1 MQDSVLVDRQASY
14 QNPMGGI
21 PSEQSPCALGCERQA
36 LVQVLHSY
44 SQLVKPK
51 IIALLLMTT
60 AGAMW
65 MAGNTDPFRFFITL
79 LGGGMAAAAANVINM
94 VYDTDIDR
102 MMERTRHRPLPSGRI
117 RARDALIFSGILA
130 LAAFGLLAIFTNLL
144 AAGLAMVG
152 ILVYVGVY
160 THWLKRSST
169 QNIVIGGAAGAIPP
183 LVGWAA
189 TTGELSWAAWVMF
202 AIIFLW
208 TPPHFWALAILKRED
223 YARAGVPMLPVVAGE
238 RITAAQILLYALLMV
253 PVSLLLVYPL
263 GMLGSFYLSVAAL
276 LGSLLVWK
284 AVQLLQDP
292 CNRDRAASLFTFA
305 NLYLL
310 LLCGAMGLDRWS
322 LTHILWSQ
330 ATASLQGIYTTL
342 IALAS

>member
-1 MQDSVLVDRQASY
+1 MQDVLQDQSMRIPFQARHH
-14 QNPMGGI
+14 
-21 PSEQSPCALGCERQA
+21 QSIFQIFR
-36 LVQVLHSY
+36 SY

-65 MAGNTDPFRFFITL
+65 MAGNTDPVKFVVTL
-79 LGGGMAAAAANVINM
+79 LGGGMAAAAANAINM
-94 VYDTDIDR
+94 VYDSDIDQV
-102 MMERTRHRPLPSGRI
+102 MERTRHRPLPSGRI
-117 RARDALIFSGILA
+117 QARDALIFAGILA
-130 LAAFGLLAIFTNLL
+130 LASFGLLAVFTNGL
-144 AAGLAMVG
+144 AAGLAMAG
-152 ILVYVGVY
+152 ILVYVGIY

-189 TTGELSWAAWVMF
+189 ATGELSWAAWVMF

-238 RITAAQILLYALLMV
+238 TRTALQIVLYALLIV

-263 GMLGSFYLSVAAL
+263 RVLGSFYLGVAFL

-292 CNRDRAASLFTFA
+292 QSRERAGSLFVFA

-310 LLCGAMGLDRWS
+310 LLCGAMGLDSWS
-322 LTHILWSQ
+322 LTYTLWGQ
-330 ATASLQGIYTTL
+330 AAVSLQGIYTTWIGSL
-342 IALAS
+342 S

>member
-1 MQDSVLVDRQASY
+1 MAEILQSYRPAACQNATPGAS
-14 QNPMGGI
+14 QC
-21 PSEQSPCALGCERQA
+21 PSLGQLLR
-36 LVQVLHSY
+36 SY

-51 IIALLLMTT
+51 IIALLLVTT

-65 MAGNTDPFRFFITL
+65 MAGDTDPFKFGVTL
-79 LGGGMAAAAANVINM
+79 LGGGMAAAAANVLNM
-94 VYDTDIDR
+94 VYDADIDR
-102 MMERTRHRPLPSGRI
+102 LMERTCHRPLPAGRI
-117 RARDALIFSGILA
+117 QARHALVFAGILT
-130 LAAFGLLAIFTNLL
+130 LVSFSLLAYFTNLL
-144 AAGLAMVG
+144 AAGLAMAG

-160 THWLKRSST
+160 THWLKRSSP

-189 TTGELSWAAWVMF
+189 ATGKLSWAAWVMF

-238 RITAAQILLYALLMV
+238 GPTAAQILLYALLVV

-263 GMLGSFYLSVAAL
+263 RVLGSLYLSAAVL

-284 AVQLLQDP
+284 AMQLLRRPQD
-292 CNRDRAASLFTFA
+292 RERAASLFTFA

-322 LTHILWSQ
+322 LTHALWEQ
-330 ATASLQGIYTTL
+330 ALASLQGIYAPL
-342 IALAS
+342 VRWPASL

>member
-1 MQDSVLVDRQASY
+1 MQDVFQDSFHDHQST
-14 QNPMGGI
+14 QSTQI
-21 PSEQSPCALGCERQA
+21 PCQTRHHQTVS
-36 LVQVLHSY
+36 QVFRSY
-44 SQLVKPK
+44 SQLIKPK

-65 MAGNTDPFRFFITL
+65 MAGNTDPVKFVVTL
-79 LGGGMAAAAANVINM
+79 LGGGMAAAAANAINM
-94 VYDTDIDR
+94 VYDADIDQV
-102 MMERTRHRPLPSGRI
+102 MERTRHRPLPSGRI
-117 RARDALIFSGILA
+117 QARDALIFAGILA
-130 LAAFGLLAIFTNLL
+130 FLSFGLLALFTNLL
-144 AAGLAMVG
+144 AAGLAMSG

-189 TTGELSWAAWVMF
+189 ATGELSWAAWVMF

-208 TPPHFWALAILKRED
+208 TPPHFWALALLKQED
-223 YARAGVPMLPVVAGE
+223 YARARVPMLPVVAGE
-238 RITAAQILLYALLMV
+238 TRTALQILFYALLIV

-263 GMLGSFYLSVAAL
+263 QVLGSFYLGAAFL

-292 CNRDRAASLFTFA
+292 QSRERAGSLFVFA

-310 LLCGAMGLDRWS
+310 LLCGAMGLDSWS
-322 LTHILWSQ
+322 LTHTLWGQ
-330 ATASLQGIYTTL
+330 AMASLQGIYTIWMGSL
-342 IALAS
+342 S

>member
-1 MQDSVLVDRQASY
+1 MQDVFQGQSTR
-14 QNPMGGI
+14 I
-21 PSEQSPCALGCERQA
+21 PFQTRHHQTVP
-36 LVQVLHSY
+36 QVLRSY

-65 MAGNTDPFRFFITL
+65 IAGNTDPVRFAITL
-79 LGGGMAAAAANVINM
+79 LGGGMAAAAANTINM
-94 VYDTDIDR
+94 VYDSDIDR
-102 MMERTRHRPLPSGRI
+102 LMERTRHRPLPSGRI
-117 RARDALIFSGILA
+117 QARDALIFAGILA
-130 LAAFGLLAIFTNLL
+130 LAAFGLLAVFTNGL
-144 AAGLAMVG
+144 AAGLAMAG

-189 TTGELSWAAWVMF
+189 ATGELSWAAWVLF

-208 TPPHFWALAILKRED
+208 TPPHFWALAILKQED

-238 RITAAQILLYALLMV
+238 THTALQILLYALLIV

-263 GMLGSFYLSVAAL
+263 QVLGAFYLGVAGL
-276 LGSLLVWK
+276 LGALFIWK
-284 AVQLLQDP
+284 AVQLLQAPQD
-292 CNRDRAASLFTFA
+292 RERAASLFGFA

-310 LLCGAMGLDRWS
+310 LLCGAMGLDGLSWTHTLWGQVMTS
-322 LTHILWSQ
+322 LRS
-330 ATASLQGIYTTL
+330 IYTAWIGSL
-342 IALAS
+342 S

>member
-1 MQDSVLVDRQASY
+1 MQDVFQDRYRAA
-14 QNPMGGI
+14 PTRI
-21 PSEQSPCALGCERQA
+21 PSQVCHHRTVS
-36 LVQVLHSY
+36 QVLRSY

-65 MAGNTDPFRFFITL
+65 MAGNSDPLKFGVTL
-79 LGGGMAAAAANVINM
+79 VGGGMAAAAANVINM
-94 VYDTDIDR
+94 VYDADIDR

-117 RARDALIFSGILA
+117 QARHALLFAGILA
-130 LAAFGLLAIFTNLL
+130 VTSFGLLAYFTNLL
-144 AAGLAMVG
+144 AAGLAMLG

-189 TTGELSWAAWVMF
+189 ATGELSWAAWVMF

-238 RITAAQILLYALLMV
+238 RLTAAQILLYALLIL

-263 GMLGSFYLSVAAL
+263 RVLGSFYLSVAAL

-292 CNRDRAASLFTFA
+292 HNRERAASLFTFA

-310 LLCGAMGLDRWS
+310 LLCGAMGLDRWAP
-322 LTHILWSQ
+322 THTLWHQ
-330 ATASLQGIYTTL
+330 ALASLQGIYTTL
-342 IALAS
+342 LALTG